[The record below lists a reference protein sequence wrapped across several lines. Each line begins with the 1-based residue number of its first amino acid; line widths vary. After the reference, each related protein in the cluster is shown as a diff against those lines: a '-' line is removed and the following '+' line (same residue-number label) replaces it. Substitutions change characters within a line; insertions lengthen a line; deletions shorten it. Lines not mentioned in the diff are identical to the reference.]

1 MAENKPQSFAE
12 VLDRLGE
19 FLKGLSFQQ
28 RFLLAGGV
36 VLVGA
41 TLWVFVVLL
50 GQPKYVTLYSGLR
63 PEDAQALGAHLA
75 AKNIPHQISPDGA
88 SLLVPED
95 KLDAARLETA
105 AAGLPRSARLG
116 FELFDTPN
124 WAGSDFTEKV
134 NYQRALEGELE
145 RTLATLSEVEA
156 VRVHL
161 VMPQESLFT
170 EQEHEAKAAV
180 IIKTRGGRLSD
191 QAQQAIP
198 QLVASAVDR
207 LRPENVTVVDADSN
221 MPLVHGRDGAGGRAF
236 APDEDLAKTLV
247 HTLEPV
253 VGVDHVR
260 ASVHVEYD
268 LGTSEDTQE
277 VYDPKTPT
285 ALTQEHSEETSTGG
299 APAGVPGTASNV
311 PAVTVP
317 ATTAPATP
325 PPPAPATTAN
335 KAATPPPA
343 AAPAAA
349 SSGFAAGAEQSTS
362 KSDSTTYAISK
373 SLHRSVEPAG
383 RVRRIAAAVLVDD
396 AVEITQQAGKPVTTR
411 RKRTVEEMKEIE
423 QLASAAI
430 GVDAQRGDVLA
441 VENLS
446 FQELPLETPVPPTK
460 PEHWRRMLEPWAWMM
475 RYVALGALFL
485 VVYALIL
492 RPVKK
497 LAMTTLRELPGKAGR
512 PNPLAAATA
521 GVPGTGVSASGVPG
535 ALEAALPPLAEV
547 APPSDGQRAN
557 QLKKMLTDKVKAE
570 PAAASRVVESWVRET
585 KVT

>member
-1 MAENKPQSFAE
+1 MADNKPQSFDD
-12 VLDRLGE
+12 VLHRLGE
-19 FLKGLSFQQ
+19 FFKGLSFQQ
-28 RFLLAGGV
+28 RFMLVAGV
-36 VLVGA
+36 ALVGG

-63 PEDAQALGAHLA
+63 PEEAQALGGRLA
-75 AKNIPHQISPDGA
+75 AKNIAHQISPDGG

-105 AAGLPRSARLG
+105 AAGLPRSARMG

-145 RTLATLSEVEA
+145 RTLATLTEVEA

-161 VMPQESLFT
+161 VLPQESLFT
-170 EQEHEAKAAV
+170 EQEHAAKAAV
-180 IIKTRGGRLSD
+180 ILKTRSGRLSE

-221 MPLVHGRDGAGGRAF
+221 MPLVHGRSGAGGQAF
-236 APDEDLAKTLV
+236 AADEELAKTLV

-260 ASVHVEYD
+260 AIVHVEYD
-268 LGTSEDTQE
+268 IGTSEDTQE
-277 VYDPKTPT
+277 TYDPKTPT
-285 ALTQEHSEETSTGG
+285 ALTEQHSEESSAGE
-299 APAGVPGTASNV
+299 APAGVPGTASNI
-311 PAVTVP
+311 PSP
-317 ATTAPATP
+317 TAPAP
-325 PPPAPATTAN
+325 AVPAPATSGA
-335 KAATPPPA
+335 AATTPPA
-343 AAPAAA
+343 GTAAAAAA
-349 SSGFAAGAEQSTS
+349 SSSAEHSSS
-362 KSDSTTYAISK
+362 KSDSTTYALSK

-396 AVEITQQAGKPVTTR
+396 AVDVTEQAGKRTSTR
-411 RKRTVEEMKEIE
+411 RKRTVEEMKQIE
-423 QLASAAI
+423 QLARAAI
-430 GVDAQRGDVLA
+430 GIDAQRGDVLA

-446 FQELPLETPVPPTK
+446 FQELPLETPAPPGK
-460 PEHWRRMLEPWAWMM
+460 SEHWRRLLEPWAWIL

-497 LAMTTLRELPGKAGR
+497 VAMTAFRELPGKVMQR
-512 PNPLAAATA
+512 NSSEPL
-521 GVPGTGVSASGVPG
+521 PASGVAG
-535 ALEAALPPLAEV
+535 AMEPAGAPNEA
-547 APPSDGQRAN
+547 QRAS
-557 QLKKMLTDKVKAE
+557 QLKRMLTDKVRAE
-570 PAAASRVVESWVRET
+570 PAAASRLVESWVREE
-585 KVT
+585 KGP

>member
-1 MAENKPQSFAE
+1 MADNKAQSFDD
-12 VLDRLGE
+12 VVHRLGE
-19 FLKGLSFQQ
+19 FFKGLSFQQ
-28 RFLLAGGV
+28 RFMLVAGV
-36 VLVGA
+36 ALVAG
-41 TLWVFVVLL
+41 TVWGFVVLL
-50 GQPKYVTLYSGLR
+50 GQPKFVTLYSGLR
-63 PEDAQALGAHLA
+63 PEEAQALGVRLA
-75 AKNIPHQISPDGA
+75 AKNIAHQISPDGG

-95 KLDAARLETA
+95 KLDASRLETA

-180 IIKTRGGRLSD
+180 ILKTRGGRLSE

-221 MPLVHGRDGAGGRAF
+221 LPLVHGRDGAGGHAF
-236 APDEDLAKTLV
+236 AADEDLAKTLV

-268 LGTSEDTQE
+268 LGTSEETQE

-285 ALTQEHSEETSTGG
+285 ALTQEHSEESSTGG

-311 PAVTVP
+311 PA
-317 ATTAPATP
+317 ATAPAAPAAGAAGT
-325 PPPAPATTAN
+325 PAPNA
-335 KAATPPPA
+335 A
-343 AAPAAA
+343 AAPAPGSA
-349 SSGFAAGAEQSTS
+349 SGFALGTEQSMS

-396 AVEITQQAGKPVTTR
+396 AVEVSEAGGKRSTTR
-411 RKRTVEEMKEIE
+411 RKRTVEEMKEIDE
-423 QLASAAI
+423 LARAAI
-430 GVDAQRGDVLA
+430 GVGGQRGDVLA
-441 VENLS
+441 VETLS
-446 FQELPLETPVPPTK
+446 FQELPLETPAPPGK
-460 PEHWRRMLEPWAWMM
+460 SEHWRRLLEPWAWML
-475 RYVALGALFL
+475 RYVALAALFV
-485 VVYALIL
+485 VVYGLIL

-497 LAMTTLRELPGKAGR
+497 LAMTAFRELPGKISR
-512 PNPLAAATA
+512 QNSPKPL
-521 GVPGTGVSASGVPG
+521 PASGSGSP
-535 ALEAALPPLAEV
+535 LEEGEP
-547 APPSDGQRAN
+547 APADGKRAS
-557 QLKKMLTDKVKAE
+557 QLKRMLTDKVRAE
-570 PAAASRVVESWVRET
+570 PAAASRLVESWVRGAQE
-585 KVT
+585 K

>member
-1 MAENKPQSFAE
+1 MAENKPQSFAD

-19 FLKGLSFQQ
+19 FFKGLSFQQ

-63 PEDAQALGAHLA
+63 PEDAQGLGARLA
-75 AKNIPHQISPDGA
+75 AKNIPHQISPDGS

-95 KLDAARLETA
+95 KLDASRLETA
-105 AAGLPRSARLG
+105 AAGLPRSARMGL
-116 FELFDTPN
+116 ELFDTPN

-161 VMPQESLFT
+161 VLPQESLFT

-221 MPLVHGRDGAGGRAF
+221 MPLLHGRDGAGGRAF

-311 PAVTVP
+311 PA
-317 ATTAPATP
+317 TTAPAP
-325 PPPAPATTAN
+325 PPPAPATAATTT
-335 KAATPPPA
+335 KAATPTPA
-343 AAPAAA
+343 AAPAVAA
-349 SSGFAAGAEQSTS
+349 SGFGAGAEQSMS

-373 SLHRSVEPAG
+373 SLHRSMEPAG

-446 FQELPLETPVPPTK
+446 FQELPLETPAPPTK
-460 PEHWRRMLEPWAWMM
+460 SEHWRRMLEPWSWML

-497 LAMTTLRELPGKAGR
+497 LAMTAFRELPGKAGQ
-512 PNPLAAATA
+512 PNPLAPATA
-521 GVPGTGVSASGVPG
+521 TGVSVSGVPG
-535 ALEAALPPLAEV
+535 AIEAAVPPLAEV